1 MTGGV
6 AINAAERTLV
16 KGDAACA
23 MVLTGSDKIRSG
35 YGNGDCL
42 LLDFKHAV
50 FALSD
55 GAERYARASRLLLER
70 LSAAIEAEKT
80 PACVD
85 EWLAL
90 ANNVYSEQ
98 RYQHKA
104 TFSCAALTGAPSAR
118 RLLVTHGGDSMVFVI
133 DRHTGAVEF
142 RTGVNMSFA
151 GRSKTV
157 ANVTEIDLGKGECR
171 IVLCSDGLS
180 DVARF
185 AGRDIAG
192 FLASTV
198 LRASMRNIPEQI
210 KSTLSDSQKHDGRKE
225 YDDISFIVL
234 EPAMMDSPCDL
245 RVVMGGTSPGDEE
258 AYQKRVLPGR
268 IFNQW
273 LGVEDLASQPAL
285 IKSCGIRIL
294 HG

>member
-1 MTGGV
+1 MTGVV

-16 KGDAACA
+16 RGDAACA
-23 MVLTGSDKIRSG
+23 MVLTGSDKIRSR

-70 LSAAIEAEKT
+70 LSAAIGAGKT
-80 PACVD
+80 PAD
-85 EWLAL
+85 AGEWREL

-104 TFSCAALTGAPSAR
+104 TFSCAALTGPPSAR
-118 RLLVTHGGDSMVFVI
+118 RLIVTHGGDSMVFVV
-133 DRHTGAVEF
+133 DKHTGAVAF
-142 RTGVNMSFA
+142 RTAVNMSFA

-157 ANVTEIDLGKGECR
+157 ANVTEIDLGKGEYR
-171 IVLCSDGLS
+171 IVLCSDGLI

-192 FLASTV
+192 FLAATALGV
-198 LRASMRNIPEQI
+198 PMKNIPERI
-210 KSTLSDSQKHDGRKE
+210 KSILTASRKHDGGNE

-234 EPAMMDSPCDL
+234 EPPMMNGPCDL

-258 AYQKRVLPGR
+258 YYQKRVRPGR
-268 IFNQW
+268 IFNRW
-273 LGVEDLASQPAL
+273 FGVGELASQSAL
-285 IKSCGIRIL
+285 IQSCGIRIL
-294 HG
+294 